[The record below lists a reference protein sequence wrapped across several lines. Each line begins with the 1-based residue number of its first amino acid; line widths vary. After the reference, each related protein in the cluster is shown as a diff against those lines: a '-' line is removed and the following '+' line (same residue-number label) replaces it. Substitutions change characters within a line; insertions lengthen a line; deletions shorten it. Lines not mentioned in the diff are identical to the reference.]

1 MLINLQDFFMMSS
14 GKRKRDEFPP
24 QYPNGGYIPQQD
36 GAGDSILNDLKVG
49 FVINVQ

>member
-1 MLINLQDFFMMSS
+1 MMSS